1 MGMKNI
7 AREMTLCNRQA
18 FLDPGFS
25 MTFLKI
31 LPGHVFSVV
40 EDVKQYYL
48 FPSHLLEP
56 YSVQNVGAA

>member
-31 LPGHVFSVV
+31 LPGHVLSVV
-40 EDVKQYYL
+40 EEVFLLYDAKQ
-48 FPSHLLEP
+48 
-56 YSVQNVGAA
+56 